1 MMKHQL
7 VAFLTLLLSALPAI
21 ASKPN
26 PDTAESA
33 AGKFDRT
40 IVVASEPDYP
50 PFCIVNEAGQADG
63 FSVELIREAARA
75 MNIELE
81 IKVGIWDMI
90 RQDLAEGRI
99 DALPMVGRTPEREEL
114 YDFTFPYVSLHGAI
128 FVRKGDNRIHSVA
141 DLKDKEIL
149 VMKGDNAE
157 EYVLRHHLSSNIN
170 ATFTFE
176 EAFRELEAGRGDAV
190 IIQRVMGIELLK
202 KMDINRIV
210 PLDLQLRD
218 FRQDFCFAVRKGD
231 TELLTQL
238 NEGLSIIIANKTYDE
253 LHQKWLGPKE
263 NIREITRNVIYFLV
277 SFTLLILIIS
287 SILLRSEV
295 RRRTLSLRQE
305 VAEHEKTLDSLRKQR
320 KLLAEMERVTLVG
333 AWEYH
338 IETAQT
344 TWSDGV
350 YNIYGIP
357 GNRKAPEIWHN
368 ILFKSDEEKH
378 ALMEAFDRTIQIGEP
393 FDTEFDLINTRGEAR
408 RVRIAGHA
416 DTEDGKVVR
425 IFGSII
431 DITQQKK
438 TEDDLRKLK
447 DDLEVLVAERTHELE
462 EKVDKLRKSEKAM
475 LYMVEDLNA
484 MTAELKQERQK
495 LEAINRELEA
505 FSYSVSHDL
514 RAPLRG
520 INGFTDILLEEYSGY
535 MDSEGRRICAVIKT
549 NATKMGQL
557 IDDLLSFSRLARKE
571 MHVSAID
578 MTQMVQGVYTD
589 LTTPADREK
598 YHLKIPRMEAAC
610 GDPALIRQVW
620 INLISNALK
629 FSSKKLEPVVEVSCQ
644 RMDQKVIYSVKDN
657 GSGFDMKYRD
667 KLFGVFQRLHSEKEF
682 DGTGVGL
689 ANVKRIVVRH
699 GGEVGAEGV
708 PGEGAVFWFSL
719 PLMGG

>member
-1 MMKHQL
+1 
-7 VAFLTLLLSALPAI
+7 
-21 ASKPN
+21 
-26 PDTAESA
+26 
-33 AGKFDRT
+33 
-40 IVVASEPDYP
+40 
-50 PFCIVNEAGQADG
+50 
-63 FSVELIREAARA
+63 
-75 MNIELE
+75 MNIDIE

-99 DALPMVGRTPEREEL
+99 DALPMVGRTPEREGL

-128 FVRKGDNRIHSVA
+128 FVRKGDDRIHSVA

-149 VMKGDNAE
+149 VMKGDNSE
-157 EYVLRHHLSSNIN
+157 EYVRRHNLSPYVNV
-170 ATFTFE
+170 TYTFE
-176 EAFRELEAGRGDAV
+176 EAFRELEAGKGDAV

-202 KMDINRIV
+202 KMDIKRIV

-231 TELLTQL
+231 AELLTQL
-238 NEGLSIIIANKTYDE
+238 NEGLSIIIANKTYDR
-253 LHQKWLGPKE
+253 LHHKWFGPAE
-263 NIREITRNVIYFLV
+263 NTREITRKVIYFLA
-277 SFTLLILIIS
+277 SFTLLIFVIS

-295 RRRTLSLRQE
+295 RRRTQRLREE
-305 VAEHEKTLDSLRKQR
+305 VAEHEKTLTSLRKQR
-320 KLLAEMERVTLVG
+320 KLLAEMEKVTLVG
-333 AWEYH
+333 AWEYD
-338 IETAQT
+338 IESAQT

-368 ILFKSDEEKH
+368 ILFQSDEEKN
-378 ALMEAFDRTIQIGEP
+378 ALMQAFERTINTGDP
-393 FDTEFDLINTRGEAR
+393 FDNEFDLINAAGEAR

-416 DTEDGKVVR
+416 DTDDGKVVR
-425 IFGSII
+425 IYGSII

-447 DDLEVLVAERTHELE
+447 DDLEVLVAERTRELE

-495 LEAINRELEA
+495 LETINKELEA

-535 MDSEGRRICAVIKT
+535 MDSEGRRICSVIKT

-578 MTQMVQGVYTD
+578 VTQMVQGVYTD

-598 YHLKIPRMEAAC
+598 YHLKINRMEAAY

-620 INLISNALK
+620 MNLISNALK
-629 FSSKKLEPVVEVSCQ
+629 FSSKKQEPMIEISCQ
-644 RMDQKVIYSVKDN
+644 RNEQKIIYSVKDN
-657 GSGFDMKYRD
+657 GSGFDMRYSD
-667 KLFGVFQRLHSEKEF
+667 KLFGVFQRLHSANEF
-682 DGTGVGL
+682 EGTGVGL
-689 ANVKRIVVRH
+689 ANVKRIVFRH

-719 PLMGG
+719 PSKRI